1 MAKDSAVDSATTQ
14 RKKRKRKASESSASV
29 GSVSEEVPARKN
41 PGAAGHDGEMKAAVM
56 SALLQGQS
64 IQAVAKTYKVSRK
77 WVGKMKRRLD
87 DEVYG
92 EEINDDER
100 KAVGE
105 LLIEYLRASIASLVM
120 QTQVFGDQTWL
131 EQQDASSLAVLHGV
145 QTDKV
150 VRLLEAMG
158 APDESEEAD

>member
-1 MAKDSAVDSATTQ
+1 
-14 RKKRKRKASESSASV
+14 
-29 GSVSEEVPARKN
+29 
-41 PGAAGHDGEMKAAVM
+41 
-56 SALLQGQS
+56 
-64 IQAVAKTYKVSRK
+64 
-77 WVGKMKRRLD
+77 MKRRLD

-92 EEINDDER
+92 EELNDDER

-120 QTQVFGDQTWL
+120 QTQVFGDREWL

-158 APDESEEAD
+158 APDEIEEAD